1 MGNQL
6 NANISSDMIAVNQD
20 DSSYITDV
28 LYQRIMVRLQDSKLK
43 IITTLWYQLSA
54 LILTGKKFMT
64 RKIKMPCQMA
74 SGNRRQLPGCDC
86 FLSPYLMAA
95 DSHQRGI
102 KSYIYKYF
110 FNRYSIRLAKTQ
122 IAFSSIKRE
131 GHSPFTSASILFKA
145 SKCNRSWMM
154 LLICMLQKFIFSY
167 LTLIVSRHKL
177 LWSRLACKRAD
188 Q

>member
-110 FNRYSIRLAKTQ
+110 FNRYSIRLAKKQ

-154 LLICMLQKFIFSY
+154 LLICMLQKFKFFPISP
-167 LTLIVSRHKL
+167 
-177 LWSRLACKRAD
+177 
-188 Q
+188 